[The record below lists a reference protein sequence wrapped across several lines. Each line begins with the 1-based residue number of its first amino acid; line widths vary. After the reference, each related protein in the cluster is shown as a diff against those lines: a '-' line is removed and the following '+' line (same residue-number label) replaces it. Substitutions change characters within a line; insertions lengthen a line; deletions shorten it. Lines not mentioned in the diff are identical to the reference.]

1 MLRLSTRCQYGV
13 RAMYEI
19 ARGYPV
25 TPVTVKT
32 ISEKQDVSVAFLEQ
46 ILGKLRKAGLIR
58 SVKGP
63 GGGYMLKAA
72 PEEISIEEI
81 LLVLEGPISIT
92 ACVTQE
98 ARLDK
103 AGGCVKADHCVI
115 QHLWKAL
122 GRQIEDFLNTITLRD
137 LLDGRHFNPVLQHGV
152 EEEAVCR

>member
-19 ARGYPV
+19 ARGYPE
-25 TPVTVKT
+25 TPVTIKV

-81 LLVLEGPISIT
+81 LMVLEGPISIT

-98 ARLDK
+98 ENT
-103 AGGCVKADHCVI
+103 GGCVKADHCVI

-122 GRQIEDFLNTITLRD
+122 GRQIEDFLTTITLQD
-137 LLDGRHFNPVLQHGV
+137 LLEGRHFNPVLQHGV
-152 EEEAVCR
+152 VEEAVCR

>member
-19 ARGYPV
+19 ARGYPE
-25 TPVTVKT
+25 TPVTIKV

-81 LLVLEGPISIT
+81 LMVLEGPISIT
-92 ACVTQE
+92 ACVTQ
-98 ARLDK
+98 DS
-103 AGGCVKADHCVI
+103 GCLKADHCVI

-122 GRQIEDFLNTITLRD
+122 GRQIEDFLTTITLRD
-137 LLDGRHFNPVLQHGV
+137 LLEGRHFNPVLQHGLF
-152 EEEAVCR
+152 EEAVCR

>member
-19 ARGYPV
+19 ARGYPAM
-25 TPVTVKT
+25 PVTIKA

-81 LLVLEGPISIT
+81 LLILEGPIAIT

-98 ARLDK
+98 DAS
-103 AGGCVKADHCVI
+103 GGCVKADHCVI

-137 LLDGRHFNPVLQHGV
+137 LLDGRHFSPILQHGV
-152 EEEAVCR
+152 EEREAVCR

>member
-1 MLRLSTRCQYGV
+1 
-13 RAMYEI
+13 MYEI
-19 ARGYPV
+19 ARGYPAM
-25 TPVTVKT
+25 PVTIKA

-81 LLVLEGPISIT
+81 LLILEGPIAIT

-98 ARLDK
+98 DA

-122 GRQIEDFLNTITLRD
+122 GRQIEEFLNTITLRD
-137 LLDGRHFNPVLQHGV
+137 LLNGRHFSPILQRGV
-152 EEEAVCR
+152 EDQEAVCR